1 MRCGCGSLDR
11 SLFAD
16 TALLTRALRG
26 RWATSVAVFAAL
38 VPFFIVAIYSRSGEQ
53 SPDLSPAVRWG
64 TSILG
69 PLAALA
75 TYAGL
80 VHVLGRDRAAVK
92 SWTAPVLWAIAGAM
106 SALVASS
113 LRSIAAGTIEIS
125 LQNALL
131 SAAFTV
137 ILMGVATIA
146 VASFATRQ
154 RQMRVLALRQERLV
168 SMRAEAANYASYQSS
183 ELARVVERVVTPEI
197 RKLREEVSALNA
209 SPGTD
214 RLQEIYDE
222 ISTYSSDVVRGISHE
237 IAAPSPSAQD
247 NPATGESGWRV
258 TTSLMGGARVNAPLT
273 FLCAFLLVIAPFNV
287 GCLGVTSVAVSVFV
301 FITLALGALGRY
313 GILTRAPWSLMWLTF
328 AATAGF
334 IAYRLVLGA
343 GPEECTW
350 ATTPLESALGAIT
363 ALLLFLGLTVVIEA
377 SMQAA
382 ERVETLEATN
392 RELAQITRHLNRVG
406 LVTRE
411 QVAELLHGP
420 VQGRL
425 AAVSLAIRLHLDSL
439 QRGEDPSLPELKRRV
454 DRLLDETSR
463 DLQRLGREP
472 VDQSPDVQ
480 QRLDAVAR
488 QWQGFLDLTIDVDA
502 YVIEVLDSHPDAA
515 DCLTRCLGEAVTN
528 ASRHGGARRVV
539 ARCRLEEGTL
549 LVLDVVDDGTGVA
562 GSPNVGIGLEGVA
575 ASGGVWQFEPV
586 AGHGAHLRV
595 TWIVH

>member
-1 MRCGCGSLDR
+1 LRCGCGSLDR

-75 TYAGL
+75 AYAGL
-80 VHVLGRDRAAVK
+80 VHVLGRDRSAAK
-92 SWTAPVLWAIAGAM
+92 SWTAPLLWVIAGAT

-113 LRSIAAGTIEIS
+113 LRSIAAGTMQIS

-154 RQMRVLALRQERLV
+154 RQMRVLVVRQERLV
-168 SMRAEAANYASYQSS
+168 SLRADAESYAGYQSS

-197 RKLREEVSALNA
+197 RKLRDEVSALDS

-214 RLQEIYDE
+214 QLQQIYDE
-222 ISTYSSDVVRGISHE
+222 ISRYSSDVVRGISHE
-237 IAAPSPSAQD
+237 IAAPSPSTHD
-247 NPATGESGWRV
+247 HPAKEESGWRV
-258 TTSLMGGARVNAPLT
+258 AASLMGGARVNAPLT
-273 FLCAFLLVIAPFNV
+273 ILCAFLLVVATFNV
-287 GCLGVTSVAVSVFV
+287 RCLGVTSVAVSAFV
-301 FITLALGALGRY
+301 LITLALGSLGRF
-313 GILTRAPWSLMWLTF
+313 GLLTRAPWSLMWLTF
-328 AATAGF
+328 AGITGF
-334 IAYRLVLGA
+334 VAYRLVLGA
-343 GPEECTW
+343 GPGECTW

-363 ALLLFLGLTVVIEA
+363 ALLLFLGLTVVIAA

-382 ERVETLEATN
+382 ERVETLEAAN

-425 AAVSLAIRLHLDSL
+425 AAVSLAIRLHLDAL

-472 VDQSPDVQ
+472 VDVSPDMQ
-480 QRLDAVAR
+480 ERLDAVAR

-502 YVIEVLDSHPDAA
+502 HVIDVLDGHPDAV

-528 ASRHGGARRVV
+528 ASRHGGARCVM

-562 GSPNVGIGLEGVA
+562 GSPNAGMGLEGVA

-586 AGHGAHLRV
+586 SGQGAHLRV
-595 TWIVH
+595 TWIIH

>member
-1 MRCGCGSLDR
+1 M
-11 SLFAD
+11 
-16 TALLTRALRG
+16 
-26 RWATSVAVFAAL
+26 
-38 VPFFIVAIYSRSGEQ
+38 PFFIVAIYSRSGQQ
-53 SPDLSPAVRWG
+53 SPDLSSAVRWG

-80 VHVLGRDRAAVK
+80 IHVFGRDRAATK
-92 SWTAPVLWAIAGAM
+92 SWTAPLLWAIAGAT
-106 SALVASS
+106 SALVASA
-113 LRSIAAGTIEIS
+113 LRSIAAGTMQIS

-137 ILMGVATIA
+137 ILMGVATVV

-154 RQMRVLALRQERLV
+154 RQMRVLAVRQERLV

-197 RKLREEVSALNA
+197 RKLRYEVSDLDD
-209 SPGTD
+209 SPGTK

-222 ISTYSSDVVRGISHE
+222 ISGYSSDVVRSISHE
-237 IAAPSPSAQD
+237 ISAPANIPQD
-247 NPATGESGWRV
+247 NPDTGESGWRV
-258 TTSLMGGARVNAPLT
+258 TASLMGGARVNAPLT
-273 FLCAFLLVIAPFNV
+273 VLCAFLLVVAQFNL
-287 GCLGVTSVAVSVFV
+287 GCLGVTSLAVSIFV
-301 FITLALGALGRY
+301 LITLALGALGRF

-328 AATAGF
+328 AVITGF
-334 IAYRLVLGA
+334 VAYRLVLGA
-343 GPEECTW
+343 GPDECTW
-350 ATTPLESALGAIT
+350 AATPSESVLGAVT

-382 ERVETLEATN
+382 ERINRLEETN
-392 RELAQITRHLNRVG
+392 RELARITRHLNRVG

-454 DRLLDETSR
+454 DGLLDETSR

-472 VDQSPDVQ
+472 VDPSPDMQ
-480 QRLDAVAR
+480 ERLNAVAR
-488 QWQGFLDLTIDVDA
+488 QWQGFLDLTIDADA
-502 YVIEVLDSHPDAA
+502 RVIDVLDGHPDAV

-528 ASRHGGARRVV
+528 ASRHGGARRVS

-549 LVLDVVDDGTGVA
+549 LVLDVIDDGAGVA
-562 GSPNVGIGLEGVA
+562 SSPIAGMGLEGVT

-586 AGHGAHLRV
+586 SGEGAHLRV
-595 TWIVH
+595 TWIVY